1 MTKILSKEAFHKA
14 SGFIKENARP
24 IDQAIFALYF
34 EQGSKAEVEKAI
46 KSFQNED
53 GGFGNCL
60 EPDFRLADSSAL
72 ATTLAFKI
80 LIDAEIDAESEI
92 VKDGVNYLVKS
103 YGENGWE
110 PVPKP
115 IDEVPRAPWWQY
127 AHWANREGPSW
138 LNPNAEVL
146 SVLIH
151 YRSLVPEEILESL
164 QAKVDAIFEAKPEKL
179 EMHDFLATLPLAERT
194 SGEYQ
199 EKLYGLLSNHVQN
212 VVAFDEESWGSYG
225 LKPYW
230 VCETPQSPL
239 LTSLGDAAE
248 RSLDYEIKNQGED
261 GSWAP
266 NWAWGQ
272 FEDVWPQ
279 AKKEWQGQLTV
290 KVLKALKAFGKID

>member
-1 MTKILSKEAFHKA
+1 MTHKLSKEAFQKA
-14 SGFIKENARP
+14 SAFIKENARP
-24 IDQAIFALYF
+24 IEQAIFALFF
-34 EQGSKAEVEKAI
+34 EQGDKAEVEKAV
-46 KSFQNED
+46 KKFQNKD

-60 EPDFRLADSSAL
+60 EPDFRLTDSSAL

-80 LIDAEIDAESEI
+80 LIEAGVQADSEA
-92 VKDGVNYLVKS
+92 VKAGVNYLVDS

-110 PVPKP
+110 PDPKS

-127 AHWANREGPSW
+127 EHWANREGTSW

-146 SVLIH
+146 SVLLH
-151 YRSLVPEEILESL
+151 YRTLVPEDMLVSL
-164 QAKVDAIFEAKPEKL
+164 QAKVDAIFAANPEKL
-179 EMHDFLATLPLAERT
+179 EMHDFLATLPLAERA

-199 EKLYGLLSNHVQN
+199 AKLYELLNEHVKN

-230 VCETPQSPL
+230 VSETPQSPL
-239 LTSLGDAAE
+239 LSSLGDAAV
-248 RSLDYEIKNQGED
+248 RSLDFEIKNQGDD

-272 FEDVWPQ
+272 FEDVWPK

-290 KVLKALKAFGKID
+290 KVLRALKAFGKID

>member
-1 MTKILSKEAFHKA
+1 MTKKLSKEAFQKA

-34 EQGSKAEVEKAI
+34 EQGDKAEIENAI

-80 LIDAEIDAESEI
+80 LIDAGVQAESEV
-92 VKDGVNYLVKS
+92 VKKGINYLVKN

-110 PVPKP
+110 PVPKS

-127 AHWANREGPSW
+127 AHWANREGTSW

-151 YRSLVPEEILESL
+151 YRSLVPEEMLIRL
-164 QAKVDAIFEAKPEKL
+164 QTKVDAIFEAKPEKL
-179 EMHDFLATLPLAERT
+179 EMHDFLAALPLAER
-194 SGEYQ
+194 SDGEYQ
-199 EKLYGLLSNHVQN
+199 KKLYELLKKHAKN

-230 VCETPQSPL
+230 ACETPHSPL
-239 LTSLGDAAE
+239 LSSLGDGAA
-248 RSLDYEIKNQGED
+248 RSLDYEIKNQGAD

-272 FEDVWPQ
+272 FEEEWTK
-279 AKKEWQGQLTV
+279 ARKEWQGQLTV
-290 KVLKALKAFGKID
+290 KVLRALKAFGKID